1 MNIEIDPNAG
11 FCFGVVNAINKA
23 EEILKEDNTLF
34 CIGDIVHNNIEV
46 DRLNA
51 LGLQAI
57 NHDQFS
63 KLSGKKVLFRAHGEP
78 PSSYKTAKKQNIE
91 IIDASC
97 PVVLNLQKK
106 IKKAYR
112 EIQKS
117 NGQIIIYG
125 KKGHA
130 EVNGLVGQTEGK
142 AIVVENTADLKL
154 VNFDL
159 PVVLFSQTTKTITG
173 FTEISEYLK
182 KECKSSLKIN
192 DTICRKV
199 SNRVP
204 LLKEF
209 ANQHDVV
216 IFVSGEKSSNGKLLF
231 DVCKKANQN
240 SYFITC
246 PKELNMDWFENA
258 KSVGVSGA
266 TSTPTWLMNETIEK
280 IKLENKS
287 DLSMSKIKKIGVL
300 TSGGDAPGMNAAI
313 RAVVRAA
320 IYNKVEVVGVLQGYE
335 GLIHGDFKKMKSHD
349 VSNIIQKGGTI
360 LRSARSEEFRTIEGR
375 KKAHEQMIANKID
388 ALIVIGGDGTFSGAR
403 IFTQEYDIPVVG
415 IPGTIDN
422 DLYGTDY
429 TIGYDTAINTVID
442 AVDKIRDT
450 ASAHNRLF
458 FIEVMG
464 RDAGF
469 IALRSGIA
477 TGAEAILIPEK
488 ETHTQELQKYLEKG
502 YKEHKSSGIV
512 IVAEGDKS
520 GGAYTIAKEI
530 GKEHPEYDIRVSVLG
545 HMQRGGSPSA
555 FDRVT
560 ASTMG
565 VAAVEALL
573 DDQKSVMVG
582 IVNGEVSHVS
592 FNKTIKN
599 KKKVK
604 DSLMSL
610 NDILSI

>member
-1 MNIEIDPNAG
+1 MKIEIDPNAG
-11 FCFGVVNAINKA
+11 FCFGVVNAIKKA
-23 EEILKEDNTLF
+23 EETLKKENQLY

-46 DRLNA
+46 DRLNN
-51 LGLQAI
+51 LGLKTI
-57 NHDQFS
+57 NHDEFS
-63 KLSGKKVLFRAHGEP
+63 KLSGGKVLFRAHGEP
-78 PSSYKTAKKQNIE
+78 PSSYEIARKHKVV
-91 IIDASC
+91 IIDTSC
-97 PVVLNLQKK
+97 PVVLTLQKK
-106 IKKAYR
+106 IKKAYL
-112 EIQKS
+112 EIKES
-117 NGQIIIYG
+117 KGQIVIYG
-125 KKGHA
+125 QKGHA
-130 EVNGLVGQTEGK
+130 EVNGLVGQTENK
-142 AIVVENTADLKL
+142 AIIVENTEDLKL
-154 VNFDL
+154 VNFNL
-159 PVVLFSQTTKTITG
+159 PVVLFSQTTKTIAG
-173 FTEISEYLK
+173 FNKISAQLK
-182 KECKSSLKIN
+182 KECKNSLCIN

-199 SNRVP
+199 ANRVP
-204 LLKEF
+204 LIEKF
-209 ANQHDVV
+209 ANTHDVI
-216 IFVSGEKSSNGKLLF
+216 IFVSGKKSSNGKLLF
-231 DVCKKANQN
+231 DVCKKTNQN
-240 SYFITC
+240 SHFITC
-246 PKELNMDWFENA
+246 PDELNMSWFTNA

-266 TSTPTWLMNETIEK
+266 TSTPTWLMNDTIEK
-280 IKLENKS
+280 IKFENQS
-287 DLSMSKIKKIGVL
+287 NISMSKIKKIGVL

-320 IYNKVEVVGVLQGYE
+320 IYNKVDVVGVMQGYE
-335 GLIHGDFKKMKSHD
+335 GLINGEFKKMKSHD
-349 VSNIIQKGGTI
+349 VSNIIQRGGTI
-360 LRSARSEEFRTIEGR
+360 LCSARSEEFRSVEGR
-375 KKAHEQMIANKID
+375 KKAYEQMLANKID
-388 ALIVIGGDGTFSGAR
+388 ALVVIGGDGTFSGAR

-429 TIGYDTAINTVID
+429 TIGYDTAINTVIE

-477 TGAEAILIPEK
+477 TGAEAILIPER
-488 ETHTQELQKYLEKG
+488 ETHTQDLQTYLEKE
-502 YKEHKSSGIV
+502 YKEHKTSGIV

-530 GKEHPEYDIRVSVLG
+530 GKEHPEYDIRVSILG

-560 ASTMG
+560 ASTLG
-565 VAAVEALL
+565 VAAVDALL

-582 IVNGEVSHVS
+582 MVNGEVSHVS
-592 FNKTIKN
+592 FNKAIKN

-604 DSLMSL
+604 ESLMSI